1 MELFVE
7 NRSLFAGY
15 QLLFAGNPS
24 LFAATH
30 PLFAAYVLL
39 FATPNFLYT
48 NKKSPAAAELHRH
61 LFSQFFKQLQR
72 FTVERWQVIR
82 LTACH
87 QLALANHNFLVDDF
101 CPSIVHIGL
110 DRFEAGCVATF

>member
-24 LFAATH
+24 LFAA
-30 PLFAAYVLL
+30 YVLL
-39 FATPNFLYT
+39 FATPIFLYT

-61 LFSQFFKQLQR
+61 LFPQFFKQL
-72 FTVERWQVIR
+72 
-82 LTACH
+82 
-87 QLALANHNFLVDDF
+87 
-101 CPSIVHIGL
+101 
-110 DRFEAGCVATF
+110 